1 VQGVEDLRQNQVIVI
16 LKTMRVNEFACKTF
30 RVYLNEA
37 KFRINLGTSLE
48 PGLEVEIRG
57 RVMYSDLSTRAT
69 RFIEVLVG

>member
-1 VQGVEDLRQNQVIVI
+1 
-16 LKTMRVNEFACKTF
+16 MRVNEFACKTF

-48 PGLEVEIRG
+48 PGLKVEIRG

-69 RFIEVLVG
+69 RLIEVLVG